1 MNKFKV
7 AALVVSICVILL
19 WATSTKNKDRTVLD
33 GIESARLV
41 AGRAAIPKDK
51 ELQAIQNATYTQ
63 QQEFIEK
70 YSPFIDRELFKDY
83 GILRIN
89 KSALTGRERANASPD
104 SAPPNTGKG
113 LFETIFLNLFRE
125 GGNLKDN
132 KATDAD
138 QEQSSK
144 ARTAAEQ
151 ALQDKLRLEQIARL
165 TALSGTQT
173 TETNGRAPFDYG
185 SRIVKAIKPNLIFTE
200 QFSGNPLAEVEVTV
214 APDGLIL
221 GRKLVRSSGNVDWD
235 SAVLRAVDRAVRL
248 PRDANG
254 TAPSPMVLSF
264 RPNE

>member
-1 MNKFKV
+1 M
-7 AALVVSICVILL
+7 VSICVILL

-41 AGRAAIPKDK
+41 AGRAAIPTDK

-104 SAPPNTGKG
+104 SALPNTGKG

-151 ALQDKLRLEQIARL
+151 AFKDKLRLELEQLARL

-173 TETNGRAPFDYG
+173 TETSDQAPLDDGYK
-185 SRIVKAIKPNLIFTE
+185 SRIVKALNSNLIFTE
-200 QFSGNPLAEVEVTV
+200 QVSGNPVAEVEVTV
-214 APDGLIL
+214 APDGLII

-235 SAVLRAVDRAVRL
+235 SAVLRAVDRTVRL
-248 PRDANG
+248 PRDTNG

-264 RPNE
+264 RQKE